1 MKASNMLF
9 CKQSITYL
17 LTCFF
22 IGLSTAFIYPILSL
36 YLIEEVHAT
45 PISMGILITCMVLSG
60 VLVSQYIAK
69 KSDQGLSRKYIILAG
84 QVGFIIAAT
93 FIAMSHHYY
102 TLLFAVIF
110 FMSLSAVCLPQ
121 IFSMGRD
128 FADKQ
133 LADKA
138 AVFVTMM
145 RATIA
150 MAWVIGPPL
159 AFLINDAFGFK
170 QTFLLAGFFAA
181 VVFVIVCLGMSHQ
194 QVEKEQSAQQYVNWS
209 KISGVLFFLICIFFV
224 FTANNMYLT
233 SISLYITQ
241 SLNFDSKW
249 VGYLMGTAA
258 FVEIPIMLAAGY
270 LAPRLGATRLIYI
283 ACISGLLFFTGLLVA
298 QQLWQ
303 FILLQLFNGVFIGIN
318 ASLGMLVVQ
327 DMMKKQIGL
336 ASTLFNN
343 SIMLS
348 MLLSSLI
355 VGGIAQYFSYYAVFI
370 ASALFCLIA
379 LFFMWLAERQRL
391 SFNTEFNHPVSIDSL
406 SG

>member
-1 MKASNMLF
+1 MLF
-9 CKQSITYL
+9 SKPSITYL

-45 PISMGILITCMVLSG
+45 PISMGILISCMVLSG

-69 KSDQGLSRKYIILAG
+69 KSDKGLSRKYIVLAG
-84 QVGFIIAAT
+84 QVGFIIAT
-93 FIAMSHHYY
+93 IFLAMSRHYY
-102 TLLFAVIF
+102 TILFAVIF

-133 LADKA
+133 LAGKA
-138 AVFVTMM
+138 AVFVSMM
-145 RATIA
+145 RAAIA
-150 MAWVIGPPL
+150 MAWVIGPPV

-181 VVFVIVCLGMSHQ
+181 VVFIIVCLGMSNQ
-194 QVEKEQSAQQYVNWS
+194 QVEKVQSAQKNVNWP

-241 SLNFDSKW
+241 ELNFSSKW

-258 FVEIPIMLAAGY
+258 FVEIPIMLGAGY

-283 ACISGLLFFTGLLVA
+283 ACISGLLFFAGLLVA

-348 MLLSSLI
+348 ILLSSLI

-370 ASALFCLIA
+370 VSALFCLIA

-391 SFNTEFNHPVSIDSL
+391 SLQAEFNQQVCIE
-406 SG
+406 

>member
-1 MKASNMLF
+1 MFFS
-9 CKQSITYL
+9 KQSITYL

-22 IGLSTAFIYPILSL
+22 IGLSTAFIYPLLSL

-69 KSDQGLSRKYIILAG
+69 KSDQGLSRKSIILTG
-84 QVGFIIAAT
+84 QVGFIIT
-93 FIAMSHHYY
+93 TIFLAMSQHYY
-102 TLLFAVIF
+102 TLLFAVVF
-110 FMSLSAVCLPQ
+110 FMPFSAACLPQ
-121 IFSMGRD
+121 IFSMGRH

-138 AVFVTMM
+138 TVFMTMM
-145 RATIA
+145 RAT
-150 MAWVIGPPL
+150 MSMSWVIGPPA
-159 AFLINDAFGFK
+159 AFLINDAFGFE
-170 QTFLLAGFFAA
+170 QTFLLAGFFAV
-181 VVFVIVCLGMSHQ
+181 VVFIIVCVGISNVQ
-194 QVEKEQSAQQYVNWS
+194 IEKVQSAPKNVNWS

-224 FTANNMYLT
+224 FTANNMYIT

-241 SLNFDSKW
+241 AADFDSKW

-258 FVEIPIMLAAGY
+258 FVEIPIMLGAGY
-270 LAPRLGATRLIYI
+270 LAPRFGAMRLINI
-283 ACISGLLFFTGLLVA
+283 AIISGLLFFAGLLVA
-298 QQLWQ
+298 EQLWQ
-303 FILLQLFNGVFIGIN
+303 FILLQLFNGIFIGIN

-343 SIMLS
+343 SLLLS
-348 MLLSSLI
+348 VLLSSLL
-355 VGGIAQYFSYYAVFI
+355 VGGIAQYFSYYTVFI

-379 LFFMWLAERQRL
+379 LFFMWLAERQCLLLKPEHLKALKPERL
-391 SFNTEFNHPVSIDSL
+391 KA
-406 SG
+406 

>member
-1 MKASNMLF
+1 MLF
-9 CKQSITYL
+9 SKQSIIYL

-69 KSDQGLSRKYIILAG
+69 KSDKGLSRKYIVLAG
-84 QVGFIIAAT
+84 QTGFIIT
-93 FIAMSHHYY
+93 TIFLAMSHHYY
-102 TLLFAVIF
+102 TILCAVIF

-128 FADKQ
+128 FADNQ

-145 RATIA
+145 RAAMA
-150 MAWVIGPPL
+150 MAWVIGPPV
-159 AFLINDAFGFK
+159 AFLINDSFGFK

-181 VVFVIVCLGMSHQ
+181 VVFIIVCFAMTDSQ
-194 QVEKEQSAQQYVNWS
+194 IKEEQVESENVNWL
-209 KISGVLFFLICIFFV
+209 KISGVLFFLISIFFA
-224 FTANNMYLT
+224 FSANNMYLT

-241 SLNFDSKW
+241 ELNFDSKW
-249 VGYLMGTAA
+249 VGYLMGIAA
-258 FVEIPIMLAAGY
+258 FVEIPIMLSAGY
-270 LAPRLGATRLIYI
+270 LAPRFGATRLIYI
-283 ACISGLLFFTGLLVA
+283 ACISGLLFFAGLLVA

-303 FILLQLFNGVFIGIN
+303 FMLLQLFNGVFIGIN

-327 DMMKKQIGL
+327 DLMKKQIGL

-348 MLLSSLI
+348 ILSSSLI

-370 ASALFCLIA
+370 AAALFCLIA
-379 LFFMWLAERQRL
+379 LFFMYLAERERL
-391 SFNTEFNHPVSIDSL
+391 ALKAEFNQQACID
-406 SG
+406 

>member
-1 MKASNMLF
+1 MFFS
-9 CKQSITYL
+9 KQSITYL

-45 PISMGILITCMVLSG
+45 PISMGVLISCMVLSG

-69 KSDQGLSRKYIILAG
+69 KSDKGLSRKYIVLAG
-84 QVGFIIAAT
+84 QVGFIIAT
-93 FIAMSHHYY
+93 IFLAMSHHYY
-102 TLLFAVIF
+102 TILFAVIF

-150 MAWVIGPPL
+150 MAWVIGPPV

-170 QTFLLAGFFAA
+170 QTFLLAGLFAA
-181 VVFVIVCLGMSHQ
+181 VVFIIVCLGMSNQ
-194 QVEKEQSAQQYVNWS
+194 QVEQVQSAQQDVNWP

-241 SLNFDSKW
+241 ELGFDSKW

-258 FVEIPIMLAAGY
+258 FVEIPIMLGAGY

-283 ACISGLLFFTGLLVA
+283 ACISGLLFFAGLLVA

-348 MLLSSLI
+348 ILLSSLI

-391 SFNTEFNHPVSIDSL
+391 SSKAEFNQQVCID
-406 SG
+406 

>member
-1 MKASNMLF
+1 MLF
-9 CKQSITYL
+9 SKQSITYL

-45 PISMGILITCMVLSG
+45 PISMGILIACMVLSG

-69 KSDQGLSRKYIILAG
+69 KSDKGLSRKYIVLAG
-84 QVGFIIAAT
+84 QVGFIIAT
-93 FIAMSHHYY
+93 IFLAMSQHYY

-128 FADKQ
+128 FADQQ
-133 LADKA
+133 LAGKA
-138 AVFVTMM
+138 AVFVSMM
-145 RATIA
+145 RAAIA
-150 MAWVIGPPL
+150 MAWVIGPPM

-170 QTFLLAGFFAA
+170 QTFLLAGFFSA
-181 VVFVIVCLGMSHQ
+181 VVFIIVCLAMSNQ
-194 QVEKEQSAQQYVNWS
+194 QVEKVQSAEQDVNWS
-209 KISGVLFFLICIFFV
+209 KISGVLLFLICIFFV

-241 SLNFDSKW
+241 ELNFSSKW

-283 ACISGLLFFTGLLVA
+283 ACISGLLFFAGLLVA

-348 MLLSSLI
+348 VLLSSLL

-379 LFFMWLAERQRL
+379 LFFMWLSERQCL
-391 SFNTEFNHPVSIDSL
+391 SLKTEFNQQVCVE
-406 SG
+406 

>member
-1 MKASNMLF
+1 MFFS
-9 CKQSITYL
+9 KQSITYL

-69 KSDQGLSRKYIILAG
+69 KSDKGLSRKYIVLAG
-84 QVGFIIAAT
+84 QVGFITTTI
-93 FIAMSHHYY
+93 FLAMSHHYY
-102 TLLFAVIF
+102 TILFAVIF

-128 FADKQ
+128 YADKQ

-138 AVFVTMM
+138 PAFVTMM
-145 RATIA
+145 RATMA
-150 MAWVIGPPL
+150 MAWVVGPPV
-159 AFLINDAFGFK
+159 AFLINDSFGFK
-170 QTFLLAGFFAA
+170 QTFLLAGFFAV
-181 VVFVIVCLGMSHQ
+181 VVFIIVCLGMSN
-194 QVEKEQSAQQYVNWS
+194 VRLEKVASASQDVNWL

-241 SLNFDSKW
+241 ELNFESKW

-258 FVEIPIMLAAGY
+258 FVEIPIMLGAGY
-270 LAPRLGATRLIYI
+270 LAPRFGATRLIYI
-283 ACISGLLFFTGLLVA
+283 ACISGFLFFTGLLVA

-303 FILLQLFNGVFIGIN
+303 FMLLQLFNGVFIGIN

-348 MLLSSLI
+348 VLLSSLI

-370 ASALFCLIA
+370 ASALFCILA
-379 LFFMWLAERQRL
+379 LFFIWLAEKECL
-391 SFNTEFNHPVSIDSL
+391 SLKAEFNQPACID
-406 SG
+406 

>member
-1 MKASNMLF
+1 MLF
-9 CKQSITYL
+9 SKQSIIYL

-69 KSDQGLSRKYIILAG
+69 KSDKGLSRKYIVLAG
-84 QVGFIIAAT
+84 QTGFIIT
-93 FIAMSHHYY
+93 TIFLAMSHHYY
-102 TLLFAVIF
+102 TILCAVIF

-128 FADKQ
+128 FADNQ

-145 RATIA
+145 RAAMA
-150 MAWVIGPPL
+150 MAWVIGPPV
-159 AFLINDAFGFK
+159 AFLINDSFGFK

-181 VVFVIVCLGMSHQ
+181 VVFIIVCFAMTDSQ
-194 QVEKEQSAQQYVNWS
+194 IKEEQVESENVNWL
-209 KISGVLFFLICIFFV
+209 KISGVLFFLICIFFA
-224 FTANNMYLT
+224 FSANNMYLT

-241 SLNFDSKW
+241 ELNFDSKW
-249 VGYLMGTAA
+249 VGYLMGIAA
-258 FVEIPIMLAAGY
+258 FVEIPIMLSAGY
-270 LAPRLGATRLIYI
+270 LAPRFGATRLIYI
-283 ACISGLLFFTGLLVA
+283 ACISGLLFFAGLLVA

-303 FILLQLFNGVFIGIN
+303 FMLLQLFNGVFIGIN

-327 DMMKKQIGL
+327 DLMKKQIGL

-348 MLLSSLI
+348 ILSSSLI

-370 ASALFCLIA
+370 AAALFCLIA
-379 LFFMWLAERQRL
+379 LFFMYLAERERL
-391 SFNTEFNHPVSIDSL
+391 ALKAEFNQQACID
-406 SG
+406 